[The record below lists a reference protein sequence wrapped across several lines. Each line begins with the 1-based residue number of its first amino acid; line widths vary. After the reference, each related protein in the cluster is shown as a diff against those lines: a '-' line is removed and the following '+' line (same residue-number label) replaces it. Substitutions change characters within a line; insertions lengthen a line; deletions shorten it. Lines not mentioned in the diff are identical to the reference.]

1 VLLPTSDSESTLS
14 LCVHT
19 LLIRVVKAF
28 WNVVNWDAVDQWY
41 GLIKRKH
48 HDPAHEGHND

>member
-1 VLLPTSDSESTLS
+1 
-14 LCVHT
+14 
-19 LLIRVVKAF
+19 VKAF

-48 HDPAHEGHND
+48 HDSAHAHHGQ